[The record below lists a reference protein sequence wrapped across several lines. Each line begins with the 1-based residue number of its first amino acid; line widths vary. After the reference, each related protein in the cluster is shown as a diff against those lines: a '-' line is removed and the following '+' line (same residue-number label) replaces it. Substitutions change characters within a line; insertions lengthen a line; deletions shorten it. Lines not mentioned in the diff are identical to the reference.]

1 MDRGIADR
9 DGSNDPDRVAE
20 DGLIRLALAEDM
32 PGGDVTTE
40 AVGGGSRA
48 AVGVI
53 VAEEE
58 MFISGL
64 KVARRVFEI
73 LDPDVV
79 WKSEASDGERVA
91 AATVLA
97 RLQGTAASLLA
108 GERTALNFLQR
119 LSGVA
124 TLTSRF
130 VAKVAGTPARILDTR
145 KTTPGWRT
153 LEKEAVRHGGGSNH
167 RFSLSDGILIKDNH
181 IELAGSLTLAV
192 ERAREAARPGMKV
205 EVEASSLEQV
215 REAVRAGADTVLVDN
230 TSPEKLREALAT
242 VGGRAEVEVSGGIT
256 VESVR
261 DMAAT
266 GVAMISVGALTHSA
280 RAMDISMDIFAAGS
294 ADC

>member
-1 MDRGIADR
+1 
-9 DGSNDPDRVAE
+9 V
-20 DGLIRLALAEDM
+20 RLALAEDI
-32 PGGDVTTE
+32 PDRDITTE
-40 AVGGGSRA
+40 AVGGGDRGAS
-48 AVGVI
+48 GVI

-58 MFISGL
+58 MFLSGL

-73 LDPDVV
+73 LDPEVT
-79 WKSEASDGERVA
+79 WKSEATDGERVA

-97 RLQGTAASLLA
+97 RLQGRSASLLA

-130 VAKVAGTPARILDTR
+130 VAKVEGMPVRILDTR
-145 KTTPGWRT
+145 KTTPGWRL

-192 ERAREAARPGMKV
+192 TRVREAGHPRMKV
-205 EVEASSLEQV
+205 EVEASNLEEV

-230 TSPEKLREALAT
+230 TTPEKLREALEI

-256 VESVR
+256 AENVR

-266 GVAMISVGALTHSA
+266 GVAMISIGALTHSA
-280 RAMDISMDIFAAGS
+280 RAMDISMDIFPAGS
-294 ADC
+294 TGS